1 MMNDQNFTFE
11 KAYERLEKILES
23 LNSGEATLDVSL
35 KLYEEA
41 DNLIRICQSKLFS
54 AEQKIQTLIKNRA
67 GDVVLDDTGSPQMQ
81 TYQPTQE
88 HYVNRNI

>member
-1 MMNDQNFTFE
+1 MSDQNFTFE

-41 DNLIRICQSKLFS
+41 DQLIKLCQSKLSS
-54 AEQKIQTLIKNRA
+54 AEQKIETLIKNRN
-67 GDVVLDDTGSPQMQ
+67 GNLNLDSNNMPETQDYTPN
-81 TYQPTQE
+81 QE
-88 HYVNRNI
+88 HYANRNF

>member
-1 MMNDQNFTFE
+1 MDDQNFTFE

-23 LNSGEATLDVSL
+23 LNSGEATLDISL

-41 DNLIRICQSKLFS
+41 DKLIKLCQSKLFS
-54 AEQKIQTLIKNRA
+54 AEQKIQTLMKDRNGEVA
-67 GDVVLDDTGSPQMQ
+67 LDESGKPQV
-81 TYQPTQE
+81 QPFQNTQE